1 MKGQVKNFNK
11 EKGYGFITGENGKD
25 YFFHYSSLNV
35 EGFKTASVGQKV
47 EFDEEEGERGLRAIN
62 INIVAD

>member
-47 EFDEEEGERGLRAIN
+47 EFDEEEGERGLRATN